1 MDREIDQII
10 TEGFT
15 ETTCNDIHT
24 YGDDGDDDGDDDD
37 DDGGNGD
44 EQEEGVD
51 ADDGEIW
58 SSSVFGYIHPS
69 DETRGVCVYR
79 SYGI

>member
-1 MDREIDQII
+1 MD
-10 TEGFT
+10 
-15 ETTCNDIHT
+15 
-24 YGDDGDDDGDDDD
+24 
-37 DDGGNGD
+37 
-44 EQEEGVD
+44 GVD

>member
-24 YGDDGDDDGDDDD
+24 YGDDDDG
-37 DDGGNGD
+37 DGGNGD
-44 EQEEGVD
+44 EQEE
-51 ADDGEIW
+51 EEMQEW
-58 SSSVFGYIHPS
+58 M
-69 DETRGVCVYR
+69 E
-79 SYGI
+79 